1 MVGTRTLLASQR
13 PSYLGRRRV
22 AGAGR
27 PGGSATPVR
36 TRRRCRNGVR
46 SWWPG
51 GYMMPPHA
59 DDYLHLTQLVS
70 LSGCTRGRRY
80 WRVPEVLQCI
90 GVNGGS
96 RFLLACLPRRVRQ
109 SSGLPPLPLVPRV
122 TFVLAWRIRSSHSSE
137 ARLQLKRDA
146 RYAMRLANGVNPTS
160 WHLTTARGE
169 LPLEVAG
176 EHWLRAASGGLSA
189 PAIEG
194 FCPAYGGSRRLQIA
208 LSQAMSLPTATAK
221 GMEYRSTFTLFEFDR
236 TFEGLCQDSICV

>member
-1 MVGTRTLLASQR
+1 MSLMAPGIRPADPGNKGGEGSATGPPATASGAPPAYKDQRSLAGGGAALSRRGVLQPVAPTVWETVVGTRTLLASQR

-36 TRRRCRNGVR
+36 TRTRCRNGVR

-51 GYMMPPHA
+51 GYRMPPHA

-96 RFLLACLPRRVRQ
+96 RFLLACLPRCVRQ

-122 TFVLAWRIRSSHSSE
+122 TFVL
-137 ARLQLKRDA
+137 
-146 RYAMRLANGVNPTS
+146 P
-160 WHLTTARGE
+160 
-169 LPLEVAG
+169 
-176 EHWLRAASGGLSA
+176 
-189 PAIEG
+189 
-194 FCPAYGGSRRLQIA
+194 
-208 LSQAMSLPTATAK
+208 PTAPSVK
-221 GMEYRSTFTLFEFDR
+221 
-236 TFEGLCQDSICV
+236 CVFLGVAT